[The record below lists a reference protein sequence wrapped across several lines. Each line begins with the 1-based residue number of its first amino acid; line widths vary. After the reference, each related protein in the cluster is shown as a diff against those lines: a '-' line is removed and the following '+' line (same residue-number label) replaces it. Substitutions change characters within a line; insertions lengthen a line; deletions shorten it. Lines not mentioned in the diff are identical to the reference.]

1 MLKKI
6 DGYLLINSIN
16 HKFIVKIRVFPVA
29 KTEDMK
35 DYRKPTKRNFDP
47 DLCIFLAGTNSLSLD
62 KPDPGGKIATDVIDV
77 AESLKSAHSKVAVL
91 AIVPRLDNFK
101 EKTAEVNKCIVW
113 KCWEKDIPLIS
124 HDYIIPKRH
133 LNKSKLHFNNYG
145 NGVFVRNLKEFL
157 NKYQWLKYFRATDNV
172 TFSNEVAEI
181 HKRKIE
187 NSKNTIIGDLNIN
200 SLRNKFIFSQDLLQI
215 LISF

>member
-1 MLKKI
+1 MWKTNNDSTTIRNSNESHNTNKSKRYVFIIGDRMLKKT

-77 AESLKSAHSKVAVL
+77 AESLKSTHSKVAVL
-91 AIVPRLDNFK
+91 AIVPRTDNFK
-101 EKTAEVNKCIVW
+101 EKTAEVNKCIV
-113 KCWEKDIPLIS
+113 
-124 HDYIIPKRH
+124 
-133 LNKSKLHFNNYG
+133 
-145 NGVFVRNLKEFL
+145 
-157 NKYQWLKYFRATDNV
+157 
-172 TFSNEVAEI
+172 
-181 HKRKIE
+181 
-187 NSKNTIIGDLNIN
+187 
-200 SLRNKFIFSQDLLQI
+200 
-215 LISF
+215 